1 MGVWVE
7 VVVLAGSVE
16 VVVAVVA
23 VIPGNA
29 VVVLDPVEVA
39 AMVLQVEDI
48 VPGVAAGPSVLEG
61 NWRVVGVCFSSPGT
75 G

>member
-1 MGVWVE
+1 M
-7 VVVLAGSVE
+7 VVLAGSVE

-23 VIPGNA
+23 VVPGNA

-39 AMVLQVEDI
+39 TTVLQVEEI
-48 VPGVAAGPSVLEG
+48 VPGVAAGASVLEG
-61 NWRVVGVCFSSPGT
+61 NWGVVGVCFSSPGT